1 MGGFLALGGVVLA
14 GIAFFSLM
22 FAFIVLFFKA
32 VFWLVLLPF
41 RLLMWGVGAVLA
53 MVGLAIGVVVA
64 LVTGLALLIAPLLP
78 FLIVG
83 GLIYG
88 LVRLIK
94 RPATT

>member
-22 FAFIVLFFKA
+22 LAFIVLFFKA

-53 MVGLAIGVVVA
+53 MVGLAIGVAVA